1 MRVFCDPNGEKI
13 YLADRLGIAGLM
25 QQKSW
30 TLRNLWYS
38 GEHYRFPDEK
48 RLLEF
53 ITWAEATIPPWKSVK
68 EFIR

>member
-30 TLRNLWYS
+30 NLVTNAV
-38 GEHYRFPDEK
+38 
-48 RLLEF
+48 
-53 ITWAEATIPPWKSVK
+53 ITWNTVYMIAVIEQLKKVGCQIIESDVRH
-68 EFIR
+68 I